1 MSTAVMSVEEGRDR
15 NAGVASGPDVSRQ
28 EQVASL
34 AMVAAAWGMV
44 EAAFA
49 ARDAQSPWLW
59 LQPVALVAVA
69 WRLRKGPAA
78 SPARDLH
85 RTHRPVRPPRSVER
99 SPSIATSVTF
109 LAAFALPLVLHGV
122 AYARGIEVAT
132 LEVSLLA
139 SLRNLMLLLAL
150 AFTTDAPR
158 RLAVTASLFLAIY
171 GFSCHPQSPN
181 TWLGAGYGAAGCG
194 WLLATQAG
202 RLRRHARSSRVVTQA
217 NAAAAPR
224 RSLAAPLAA
233 VVVLL
238 AVLLVTAVGSPSRSV
253 ARVLRGWLPSSG
265 GEGWHDPGGWG
276 GRGDGDQ
283 LMLARQQADSFGA
296 VESELMLESKETSLY
311 DMFNDMYGE
320 VRPMR
325 RDRVKSIPLAPQD
338 SRTNHSMES
347 RTESGGREFS
357 VVRESPHQRRDA
369 LADRLAEAMLYVDG
383 PTPLHLKLEQF
394 DAWDG
399 TRLIAHPAP
408 PPGRLRLSGAEGLT
422 WVTWDTPLPPP
433 NDVPTDACFLEE
445 DTAHTLRV
453 VRLPSTTIPAPAQLS
468 RIRVDKIHS
477 AHLFKWN
484 ENGLLRYAGDRI
496 PSLSVLQIRSRRATT
511 DRLERQAFRPE
522 DHGSPA
528 DSASRPPAPSTTA
541 ATSPDDQPVS
551 LDPAV
556 RELVRGWTADATSDW
571 QFVQAVITGLRR
583 HATLDR
589 QQSLAADSSDAVGDF
604 LLRHRRGPDYLFALS
619 AALLLRHH
627 QFDTRVVS
635 GLYAPPAS
643 RLRAAGRT
651 PVSRDDLHFWME
663 VRTAAGAWIP
673 CDPSPGY
680 LVDYECRTL
689 AERCRDTARAA
700 WRHLSDHRRAW
711 MSITGLLAATL
722 THRRRVSQLVDCL
735 AWRAGR
741 RDHARQRV
749 LRTLQFVDRTAARQ
763 GRPRPP
769 GVSLEQWLERLPLA
783 GNDPHA
789 SRRDLVRLCQWAAY
803 SSRPTPPVNAERLD
817 RLCRSLA
824 LPHASLHAI
833 LRFDSCQPA
842 PVDNQPVNNQPLG
855 ELAHAS

>member
-194 WLLATQAG
+194 WLLATQAA
-202 RLRRHARSSRVVTQA
+202 RLRRHAHRSRVVTQA

-224 RSLAAPLAA
+224 RSFAALLAA

-238 AVLLVTAVGSPSRSV
+238 AVLLATAVGSPSRSV

-369 LADRLAEAMLYVDG
+369 LADRRAEAMLYVDG

-433 NDVPTDACFLEE
+433 IDVPTDACFLEE
-445 DTAHTLRV
+445 ETAHTLRV

-468 RIRVDKIHS
+468 RIRVDKIHT
-477 AHLFKWN
+477 AHLFAWN

-528 DSASRPPAPSTTA
+528 DSTSRPPASSTTA

-763 GRPRPP
+763 GQPRPP

>member
-1 MSTAVMSVEEGRDR
+1 
-15 NAGVASGPDVSRQ
+15 
-28 EQVASL
+28 
-34 AMVAAAWGMV
+34 
-44 EAAFA
+44 
-49 ARDAQSPWLW
+49 
-59 LQPVALVAVA
+59 
-69 WRLRKGPAA
+69 
-78 SPARDLH
+78 
-85 RTHRPVRPPRSVER
+85 
-99 SPSIATSVTF
+99 
-109 LAAFALPLVLHGV
+109 
-122 AYARGIEVAT
+122 
-132 LEVSLLA
+132 
-139 SLRNLMLLLAL
+139 
-150 AFTTDAPR
+150 
-158 RLAVTASLFLAIY
+158 
-171 GFSCHPQSPN
+171 
-181 TWLGAGYGAAGCG
+181 
-194 WLLATQAG
+194 
-202 RLRRHARSSRVVTQA
+202 
-217 NAAAAPR
+217 
-224 RSLAAPLAA
+224 
-233 VVVLL
+233 
-238 AVLLVTAVGSPSRSV
+238 
-253 ARVLRGWLPSSG
+253 
-265 GEGWHDPGGWG
+265 
-276 GRGDGDQ
+276 
-283 LMLARQQADSFGA
+283 
-296 VESELMLESKETSLY
+296 MLESKETSLY
-311 DMFNDMYGE
+311 DMFSDMYGE

-325 RDRVKSIPLAPQD
+325 RDRVKSIPLAPRD

-369 LADRLAEAMLYVDG
+369 LADRRAEAMLYVDG
-383 PTPLHLKLEQF
+383 RTPLHLKLEQF

-399 TRLIAHPAP
+399 TRLIAHPTP
-408 PPGRLRLSGAEGLT
+408 PPGRLRLSGSEGLT
-422 WVTWDTPLPPP
+422 WVTWDPPLPSP
-433 NDVPTDACFLEE
+433 DHGLTDSCFLKEE
-445 DTAHTLRV
+445 TAHTLRV

-477 AHLFKWN
+477 AHLFSWN
-484 ENGLLRYAGDRI
+484 DNGLLRYAGDRI

-528 DSASRPPAPSTTA
+528 DSASRPPASSTTA
-541 ATSPDDQPVS
+541 ATSREDHTGS

-556 RELVRGWTADATSDW
+556 QELVRGWTADATSDW
-571 QFVQAVITGLRR
+571 QFVQAIVTGLRQ

-589 QQSLAADSSDAVGDF
+589 QQPLVVDSSDAVEDF

-635 GLYAPPAS
+635 GLYARPAS
-643 RLRAAGRT
+643 RLRAARRT

-663 VRTAAGAWIP
+663 VQTAAGAWIP

-689 AERCRDTARAA
+689 AESCRDMARAA

-711 MSITGLLAATL
+711 LSITGLLAATL

-741 RDHARQRV
+741 RDHGRQRV
-749 LRTLQFVDRTAARQ
+749 LWTLRFVDRTATRQ

-783 GNDPHA
+783 GDDPHA

-803 SSRPTPPVNAERLD
+803 SSRPTPPVNAERLE

-833 LRFDSCQPA
+833 LRCDSCQA
-842 PVDNQPVNNQPLG
+842 SPVDNQPLE